1 MRIKNVNKLI
11 FVPLNINS
19 VSNKFGFFGEF
30 LKGKVD
36 ILMISETEM
45 DESFPLG

>member
-19 VSNKFGFFGEF
+19 LRNKFGFLGEF

-36 ILMISETEM
+36 ILMISETQME
-45 DESFPLG
+45 